1 MGIIRPQRRIPSGHI
16 FQSSRRAFKNRSTID
31 KSLSGNL
38 SSAHSK
44 YVQDDGC
51 GLSPVREDSNVAGK
65 EMDTVN
71 TNSHYSSQSL
81 KIPSAL
87 EISKFDSKQKSMD
100 WSLAVLISK
109 ERMSCQ
115 VIWMFKYR
123 FTDKTWVQDNMTK
136 VTPEHFSP

>member
-1 MGIIRPQRRIPSGHI
+1 M
-16 FQSSRRAFKNRSTID
+16 
-31 KSLSGNL
+31 
-38 SSAHSK
+38 
-44 YVQDDGC
+44 
-51 GLSPVREDSNVAGK
+51 AGK
-65 EMDTVN
+65 EMDPVN
-71 TNSHYSSQSL
+71 TSSHYSSQSL